1 MSRSTLTDRELE
13 PAVELDHLVVRG
25 AREHNLKNVDLAIP
39 KKKLVVFTGVSGSGK
54 SSMAFDTIFAEG
66 QRRYVESLSA
76 YARQFLGQMEKP
88 RYDSIRG
95 LSPTISIEQKTTSK
109 NPRSTVG
116 TITEI
121 HDYLRVLYARAGTQH
136 CHVCGRTVSPQSSQ
150 EIVDRLVALPD
161 GTKYLLMAP
170 IVTNRKGEHRDL
182 IAEIRGQ
189 GFTRLRLNGE
199 VVGLDEA
206 TIDPKKRNSVEVVV
220 DRLVARPDQRA
231 RVSDSV
237 ETALS
242 RGEGRLVVQVLADG
256 GAEADQLFSEHLYC
270 HHCEVSFPELSPTSF
285 SFNSPLGMCRTCNG
299 LGNAHEVDPER
310 VVPDDALS
318 IQDGAISI
326 WSKSVMSPTARWVGR
341 ILEAVADEFG
351 FSLKTPWKQ
360 LTAAQQ
366 AVILDGLGE
375 REIAVK
381 FTRSGKAHSYPA
393 KWEGVVPMVAR
404 LWKETESDDQR
415 LRYAG
420 FMRDAPCPDCD
431 GSRLR
436 PESRAV
442 LLAGRSIVDLNA
454 STIGDAFAWLAAL
467 PLEGARAQ
475 IAEELLKE
483 IVGRLRFLKD
493 VGLDYLTLNRAG
505 PTLSG
510 GENQRIRL
518 ASQMGSELTGVLY
531 ILDEPSIGLHPRD
544 NRRLIRTLE
553 RLRDIGNTVVVV
565 EHDAEMMET
574 ADWIVDF
581 GPGAGIHGGE
591 VVVSGTPAEVRDH
604 PTSLTGGHL
613 SGRLTIEI
621 PAARRIP
628 DAQRQLRVRD
638 ARANNLQGVEV
649 AIPVGLF
656 TCVTGVSGAGKSSL
670 INGILYPAA
679 ARALNGARMTAA
691 PHGAIDGLEHFDK
704 VINIDQSPIGRTPR
718 SNPATY
724 TKVWDDIRKVFAET
738 REARTYGFDPGRF
751 SFNVKGGRCEACE
764 GAGVVKV
771 EMHFLADVYVQ
782 CEVCAGKRFNDAT
795 LRVRYR
801 DRTIADLLETTIDE
815 AAEVF
820 ANHRRIKGIL
830 QTLQD
835 VGLGYLHL
843 GQASTTLSGGEAQ
856 RIKLS
861 RELARRATG
870 RTLYI
875 LDEPSTGLHFED
887 VRKLL
892 GVTQQLA
899 DGGNTIVMIE
909 HNLDIIKTADWI
921 IDMGPEGGSG
931 GGQVV
936 AEELPEAVAAVEA
949 SYTGHFLKDLLAR
962 STVAAPAARSRAGA
976 RPPRR
981 PDRPVH
987 RGVGACGADFF
998 EICTDPCDNRPS

>member
-1 MSRSTLTDRELE
+1 
-13 PAVELDHLVVRG
+13 
-25 AREHNLKNVDLAIP
+25 
-39 KKKLVVFTGVSGSGK
+39 
-54 SSMAFDTIFAEG
+54 
-66 QRRYVESLSA
+66 
-76 YARQFLGQMEKP
+76 
-88 RYDSIRG
+88 
-95 LSPTISIEQKTTSK
+95 
-109 NPRSTVG
+109 
-116 TITEI
+116 
-121 HDYLRVLYARAGTQH
+121 
-136 CHVCGRTVSPQSSQ
+136 
-150 EIVDRLVALPD
+150 
-161 GTKYLLMAP
+161 
-170 IVTNRKGEHRDL
+170 
-182 IAEIRGQ
+182 
-189 GFTRLRLNGE
+189 
-199 VVGLDEA
+199 
-206 TIDPKKRNSVEVVV
+206 
-220 DRLVARPDQRA
+220 
-231 RVSDSV
+231 
-237 ETALS
+237 
-242 RGEGRLVVQVLADG
+242 
-256 GAEADQLFSEHLYC
+256 
-270 HHCEVSFPELSPTSF
+270 
-285 SFNSPLGMCRTCNG
+285 
-299 LGNAHEVDPER
+299 
-310 VVPDDALS
+310 
-318 IQDGAISI
+318 
-326 WSKSVMSPTARWVGR
+326 MSPTARWVGR

-351 FSLKTPWKQ
+351 FSLKTPWKD
-360 LTAAQQ
+360 LTAVQQ
-366 AVILDGLGE
+366 AVVLDGLGE

-420 FMRDAPCPDCD
+420 FMRDAPCPDCE

-442 LLAGRSIVDLNA
+442 LLSGRSIVDLNA

-483 IVGRLRFLKD
+483 IVGRLRFLRD

-565 EHDAEMMET
+565 EHDAEMMDT

-581 GPGAGIHGGE
+581 GPGAGIHGGD
-591 VVVSGTPAEVRDH
+591 VVVSGTPAEVRAH

-613 SGRLTIEI
+613 SGRLTIDV
-621 PAARRIP
+621 PAERRAP
-628 DAQRQLRVRD
+628 DPARQLRVRD

-649 AIPVGLF
+649 SLPVGLF

-679 ARALNGARMTAA
+679 ARTLNGARMTAA
-691 PHGAIDGLEHFDK
+691 PHGSIDGLEHFDK

-751 SFNVKGGRCEACE
+751 SFNVKGGRCESCE

-782 CEVCAGKRFNDAT
+782 CEVCGGKRFNDAT
-795 LRVRYR
+795 LRVHYR
-801 DRTIADLLETTIDE
+801 DRTISDLLETTIDE
-815 AAEVF
+815 AAEIF
-820 ANHRRIKGIL
+820 THHRRIKGIL
-830 QTLQD
+830 KTLQD

-892 GVTQQLA
+892 GVTQKLA

-921 IDMGPEGGSG
+921 IDLGPEGGSG

-936 AEELPEAVAAVEA
+936 AEGTPEAVASVEA
-949 SYTGHFLKDLLAR
+949 SYTGQFLKDLLAR
-962 STVAAPAARSRAGA
+962 STVATPAPPKRGRKKAAKEG
-976 RPPRR
+976 
-981 PDRPVH
+981 
-987 RGVGACGADFF
+987 
-998 EICTDPCDNRPS
+998 